1 MSADLRARAL
11 EHVEHARRDYPSL
24 RDVDLEVFVAAVERH
39 LEPLAP
45 DRPFRRPRLR
55 GRRGEPS
62 WIGGAVGLHVPR
74 AREGE
79 Q

>member
-24 RDVDLEVFVAAVERH
+24 RDVDREAFASAVERH
-39 LEPLAP
+39 LAPLPP

-55 GRRGEPS
+55 GQRGEPV
-62 WIGGAVGLHVPR
+62 WVGGAAGLHVSRPR
-74 AREGE
+74 EAD